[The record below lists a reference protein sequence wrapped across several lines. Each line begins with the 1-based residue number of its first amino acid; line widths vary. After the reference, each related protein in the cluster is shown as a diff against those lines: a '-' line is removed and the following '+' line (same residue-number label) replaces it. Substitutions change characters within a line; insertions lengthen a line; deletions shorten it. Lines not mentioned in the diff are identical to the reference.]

1 MQNQNPVPPTPPE
14 REPNARPKVQFDWRD
29 WLPYLAAS
37 DASEDQKRELIET
50 VWAIVLTFVD
60 LGWEVEAASEASE
73 KNCGQSFDLTA
84 ALMSAVVQSEHS
96 NVPDDTVRPHPIDP
110 ETEDAA

>member
-1 MQNQNPVPPTPPE
+1 MQTQNPVPPIPPE

-96 NVPDDTVRPHPIDP
+96 NLPDDTVRPHPIDP

>member
-1 MQNQNPVPPTPPE
+1 MQNPNPVPPTPPE
-14 REPNARPKVQFDWRD
+14 REPNARPTVQFDWRD

-37 DASEDQKRELIET
+37 GAPEDQKRELIET

-60 LGWEVEAASEASE
+60 LGWDVEAVSETSE
-73 KNCGQSFDLTA
+73 KTCGQNLDLTA
-84 ALMSAVVQSEHS
+84 ALMSAVVQSDHS
-96 NVPDDTVRPHPIDP
+96 KLPDDTARPHPIDP